1 MQSHPLKALFIPFL
15 AALGM
20 TLFHAATL
28 DAYTYDTENKT
39 GYDSGYGTEDNA
51 EAGTPH
57 NTDYQTS
64 YGTGP
69 ITPLIGPPDEAP
81 IGPAAVFHEIL
92 QALSRKSDSQNERI
106 KELRAA
112 VPGILPVLRRAF
124 LVL

>member
-1 MQSHPLKALFIPFL
+1 MRSHPMKPVFLSALFLLGIALLNPAAIP
-15 AALGM
+15 
-20 TLFHAATL
+20 
-28 DAYTYDTENKT
+28 AYTYNSENQT
-39 GYDSGYGTEDNA
+39 GYDTGYGTEDNA
-51 EAGTPH
+51 EAGTPY

-81 IGPAAVFHEIL
+81 IGPAAVFHDLL

-106 KELRAA
+106 QELRAA
-112 VPGILPVLRRAF
+112 VPEILPDLHRAF

>member
-28 DAYTYDTENKT
+28 DAYTYNTENRT
-39 GYDSGYGTEDNA
+39 GYDTEYPAGDNA
-51 EAGTPH
+51 ESATRYD
-57 NTDYQTS
+57 TEAQTS
-64 YGTGP
+64 YPTGP

-81 IGPAAVFHEIL
+81 NGPAAVFHEIL
-92 QALSRKSDSQNERI
+92 QALSRKSNSQNERI

-112 VPGILPVLRRAF
+112 VPGILPDLHRAF